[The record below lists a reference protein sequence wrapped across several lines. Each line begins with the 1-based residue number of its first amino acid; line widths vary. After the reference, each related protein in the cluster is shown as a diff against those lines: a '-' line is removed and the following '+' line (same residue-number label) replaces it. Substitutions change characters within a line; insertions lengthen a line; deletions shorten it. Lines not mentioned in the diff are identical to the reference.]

1 MIAANYRQNQT
12 WLEKKNTQHKKLQK
26 YTGYNV
32 HRLKKDTLYLKCKI
46 TIHD

>member
-12 WLEKKNTQHKKLQK
+12 WLEKKKNSQYKKLQK

-32 HRLKKDTLYLKCKI
+32 HRLKKGY
-46 TIHD
+46 TILQM